1 MLERASPLTRA
12 LGACLLASLLLTAC
26 SEKPAASWSGY
37 AEGDYVYVAAPLAGR
52 LDVLAVQ
59 AGQIVGQG
67 APLFTLES
75 DAERAAQAEA
85 QARLSSAQAQATNT
99 TKGRRDEEVAVAQA
113 QLQQAQAAAALA
125 RAELARQRQLVAQ
138 GFVAKARVEDATTAV
153 NQAQAREAEASAAL
167 RVARLPARVDERA
180 AAAAGADAAGQV
192 LEQARW
198 RLHQKQQTAPQA
210 GMVADVYFRVG
221 EQVQAGQPVLAL
233 LPPQNRKARFFVPQD
248 QIASVTPGQAVQL
261 ACDGCGAPLTGHI
274 SRIATQAEYTP
285 PVIYSNAQRA
295 KLVFLVEARVDG
307 ADALRLRPGQPLDV
321 RPLTSAAKQGQPS

>member
-1 MLERASPLTRA
+1 MPDALATLIRT
-12 LGACLLASLLLTAC
+12 LGACLCAPLLLAACGEPTAT
-26 SEKPAASWSGY
+26 AWSGY

-59 AGQIVGQG
+59 AGQTVEQG
-67 APLFTLES
+67 AALFTLES
-75 DAERAAQAEA
+75 DVERAAQAEA
-85 QARLSSAQAQATNT
+85 RARLASAQAQAANT
-99 TKGRRDEEVAVAQA
+99 TKGRRDDEIAVALA
-113 QLQQAQAAAALA
+113 QLQQAQSAVALA
-125 RAELARQRQLVAQ
+125 QADLARQHQLVAQ
-138 GFVAKARVEDATTAV
+138 GFVAKARVEDATTAL
-153 NQAQAREAEASAAL
+153 NQARAHEAEATAAL

-180 AAAAGADAAGQV
+180 AAAAGADAADQV

-198 RLHQKQQTAPQA
+198 RLRQKQQTAPQA
-210 GMVADVYFRVG
+210 GVVAEVYFRTG

-248 QIASVTPGQAVQL
+248 QIASVAPGQTVQL
-261 ACDGCGAPLTGHI
+261 TCDGCGAPLTAHI

-295 KLVFLVEARVDG
+295 KLVFWVEARVDG

-321 RPLTSAAKQGQPS
+321 RP

>member
-1 MLERASPLTRA
+1 MPDALATLIRT
-12 LGACLLASLLLTAC
+12 LGACLCAPLLLAACGEPTAT
-26 SEKPAASWSGY
+26 AWSGY

-59 AGQIVGQG
+59 AASSKGQG
-67 APLFTLES
+67 AALFTLES
-75 DAERAAQAEA
+75 DVERAAQAEA
-85 QARLSSAQAQATNT
+85 RARLASAQAQAANT
-99 TKGRRDEEVAVAQA
+99 TKGRRDDEIAVALA
-113 QLQQAQAAAALA
+113 QLQQAQSAVALA
-125 RAELARQRQLVAQ
+125 QADLARQHQLVAQ
-138 GFVAKARVEDATTAV
+138 AP
-153 NQAQAREAEASAAL
+153 AAL

-180 AAAAGADAAGQV
+180 AAAAGADAADQV

-198 RLHQKQQTAPQA
+198 RLRQKQQTAPQA
-210 GMVADVYFRVG
+210 GVVAEVYFRTG

-248 QIASVTPGQAVQL
+248 QIASVAPGQTVQL
-261 ACDGCGAPLTGHI
+261 TCDGCGAPLTAHI

-295 KLVFLVEARVDG
+295 KLVFWVEARVDG

-321 RPLTSAAKQGQPS
+321 RP